1 MHSQN
6 YSTMEESNIIYQDE
20 IRRHMDAMRRW
31 YKFFA
36 VVAIVMS
43 SLYLVFSVLIFVFGG
58 YISRMTN
65 SPIPIQPFGVI
76 YLAPMAIAVPAIIF
90 LMRAAKAA
98 KTAVALNNPASN
110 VAFMRWSKHFWKY
123 CGIVTIVLLGLL
135 VLSIAAGIV
144 FAFTMTPQV

>member
-1 MHSQN
+1 MD
-6 YSTMEESNIIYQDE
+6 ESNIIYQDE

-36 VVAIVMS
+36 VVSIVMA
-43 SLYLVFSVLIFVFGG
+43 SLSLLFGVLIFVFGG
-58 YISRMTN
+58 YFNRISN
-65 SPIPIQPFGVI
+65 SPFPIQPLGII
-76 YLAPMAIAVPAIIF
+76 YLIAMGIAVPAIIF

-123 CGIVTIVLLGLL
+123 CGIVTIVLLGLT
-135 VLSIAAGIV
+135 VLYIAVGIV
-144 FAFTMTPQV
+144 FAFTMVPLP

>member
-1 MHSQN
+1 MD
-6 YSTMEESNIIYQDE
+6 ESNIIYQDE

-36 VVAIVMS
+36 VVAIVMA

-58 YISRMTN
+58 YLGRITN
-65 SPIPIQPFGVI
+65 SPIPFQPFGVV
-76 YLAPMAIAVPAIIF
+76 YLVPMGLAVPAIIF

-123 CGIVTIVLLGLL
+123 CGIVTIVLLGVM
-135 VLSIAAGIV
+135 VLTLAAAIV
-144 FAFTMTPQV
+144 FAFTLPPQLP

>member
-1 MHSQN
+1 
-6 YSTMEESNIIYQDE
+6 MEESNIIYQDE

-36 VVAIVMS
+36 VVSIVMA
-43 SLYLVFSVLIFVFGG
+43 SLSLVIGVLVFVFGG
-58 YISRMTN
+58 YFNRWSN
-65 SPIPIQPFGVI
+65 SPIPIQPFGII
-76 YLAPMAIAVPAIIF
+76 YLIAMGIAVPAIIF

-123 CGIVTIVLLGLL
+123 CGIVTIVLLGMT
-135 VLSIAAGIV
+135 VLYIIAGVV
-144 FAFTMTPQV
+144 FAFTLTPQLP

>member
-1 MHSQN
+1 MD
-6 YSTMEESNIIYQDE
+6 ESSIIYQDE

-36 VVAIVMS
+36 VVSIVMA
-43 SLYLVFSVLIFVFGG
+43 SLSLVSGVLIFVFGG
-58 YISRMTN
+58 YFNRLSH
-65 SPIPIQPFGVI
+65 SPIPIQPFGII
-76 YLAPMAIAVPAIIF
+76 YLIAMGIAIPAIIF

-123 CGIVTIVLLGLL
+123 CGIVTIVLLGLM
-135 VLSIAAGIV
+135 VLYIAMGIV
-144 FAFTMTPQV
+144 LAFTMTPPLP